1 MSCCTVSS
9 EIELNDITVGSNGS
23 KITKRSHRWVL
34 AVVK

>member
-23 KITKRSHRWVL
+23 KIT
-34 AVVK
+34 VKDLTGGF